1 MPVTK
6 TKVVDT
12 TVCKTVKTKKYVTV
26 PAVRKVKKHYYS
38 VERRPAV
45 RWVKHTVGDP
55 INGYVRTSVPE
66 EYLKKVRVHKTKTG
80 YVPTTKIKTVS
91 DYKVVSVPSKK
102 IIEYQSSRDHY
113 VPSTKVVEMDDY
125 SHCRPKK
132 YHYSSSSISIA
143 DDISLDSLDFDDCD
157 SSMTSYG
164 SSSCG
169 SSSCC

>member
-80 YVPTTKIKTVS
+80 YVPTTKVKAVS

-102 IIEYQSSRDHY
+102 IVEYQSSRDHY
-113 VPSTKVVEMDDY
+113 VPSTKVVEVDDY

-132 YHYSSSSISIA
+132 YCYSSSSIV
-143 DDISLDSLDFDDCD
+143 DDISLDLDDYSDCD
-157 SSMTSYG
+157 SSVMSFG

-169 SSSCC
+169 CGGSCC